1 MKNANVSMVK
11 FGIEINWSLN
21 VMLYECHIIPIAIKN
36 IVDKF
41 LQNGQIIRI
50 LHEKRN
56 SDRDVMSRFM
66 LLSYHHPVYKKV
78 FL

>member
-50 LHEKRN
+50 LKSETPT
-56 SDRDVMSRFM
+56 VTLSRFM